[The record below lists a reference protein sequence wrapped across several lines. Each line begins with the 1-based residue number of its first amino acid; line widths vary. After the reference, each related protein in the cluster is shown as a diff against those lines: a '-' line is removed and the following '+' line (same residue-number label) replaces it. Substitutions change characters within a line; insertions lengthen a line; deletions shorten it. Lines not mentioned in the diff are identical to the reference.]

1 MKKILASVLSS
12 FFINHVNADCFV
24 FAQFNKDGESYTV
37 EKVSPA
43 YLDAPSVLYV
53 KYRVSNNTIVEA
65 FIPKP
70 FTDKGGYLNHGL
82 CTPVNNT
89 HIHPQCEGIFVTTNG
104 ATATALHAVAGALTL
119 GLFTAATGGSYK
131 AEPNEE
137 AIKEVQTHSNFFV
150 SPVTQNYLAGCKQYE
165 INQDKI
171 QQEKTQQLAII
182 ENKEQEQLKLAQAD
196 KLAQLEAYNKKEQI
210 YEQKFRATIKQGS
223 ETNCGTVIETKGI
236 MAHVQT
242 GGDAGS
248 IWIKKD
254 YLAPTFNINSQYI
267 ACSDNNRT
275 YRLANGAWTLQNK

>member
-1 MKKILASVLSS
+1 MKKILVSILSS

-37 EKVSPA
+37 EKVSNE
-43 YLDAPSVLYV
+43 YLDEPSVLLIE
-53 KYRVSNNTIVEA
+53 YRISNNTIRGA
-65 FIPKP
+65 SIPHP
-70 FTDKGGYLNHGL
+70 LVNGGGYLNQGS

-89 HIHPQCEGIFVTTNG
+89 HIHPKCEGVFVTSNA
-104 ATATALHAVAGALTL
+104 ATAAAVHAVAGVLTL
-119 GLFTAATGGSYK
+119 GLVTVATGGSYK
-131 AEPNEE
+131 VEPNEE
-137 AIKEVQTHSNFFV
+137 AIKEVQTHSNFFA
-150 SPVTQNYLAGCKQYE
+150 SPVTQNILSSCKQAE

-171 QQEKTQQLAII
+171 QQQKTQQLAII
-182 ENKEQEQLKLAQAD
+182 EKKEQEQLKLAQAE
-196 KLAQLEAYNKKEQI
+196 KLAQIEAYDKKEKI
-210 YEQKFRATIKQGS
+210 YEQKFRAMIKQGS

-236 MAHVQT
+236 MAYVQT

-275 YRLANGAWTLQNK
+275 YRLANGAWTHI